1 MATSAFEEP
10 NSLDLKRGQILK
22 ELSLLVATMESLQ
35 EVLGE
40 IVELT
45 SDDAAAL
52 PNSVAQKQEKLM
64 KELSLWKN
72 LQQDATPTT

>member
-1 MATSAFEEP
+1 
-10 NSLDLKRGQILK
+10 
-22 ELSLLVATMESLQ
+22 MESLQ

-45 SDDAAAL
+45 SDDADVL
-52 PNSVAQKQEKLM
+52 PNSVAQKQKKLM